1 MDLGVP
7 PRFELRLATLV
18 SRVGVPTAM
27 LQEKSFIK
35 IFLNKICLIVSMTD
49 SDNLVLSASK
59 TDSSLQGETPTM
71 IEPPSTPAF
80 FPRAFVA
87 CSLQRVGLIIG

>member
-1 MDLGVP
+1 MSGLIDLGVP

-27 LQEKSFIK
+27 LKRKDHCRALQHVQRIDIYSENS
-35 IFLNKICLIVSMTD
+35 LD
-49 SDNLVLSASK
+49 LVFRASK
-59 TDSSLQGETPTM
+59 TDSSLQGATPTM

-80 FPRAFVA
+80 FPSALVA
-87 CSLQRVGLIIG
+87 